1 MPSCFSIYPLY
12 GHAQVLKDWHLF
24 VIVMIFVLVD
34 VIILTVVSALDG
46 VRFNLHRVK
55 DIEVSSGPNVSREE
69 GRWRGGGGRGGV
81 EEGEGGKGGR

>member
-34 VIILTVVSALDG
+34 VIILTVVSAMDG
-46 VRFNLHRVK
+46 VRFGLERIK
-55 DIEVSSGPNVSREE
+55 DNEFSSGSNVSREE
-69 GRWRGGGGRGGV
+69 GRWG
-81 EEGEGGKGGR
+81 GEGGKGGR